1 MQKVTAKIL
10 NNQLTHLE
18 KSLLD
23 LANQEIKKGHDILYL
38 DLFLHTE
45 LETWK
50 RERIKYR
57 NAPTT
62 LERVGRVMIMR
73 HNGAALVRFESH
85 F

>member
-1 MQKVTAKIL
+1 MQKVTLQIL
-10 NNQLTHLE
+10 NHQLTHLE

-38 DLFLHTE
+38 DLFLQTE
-45 LETWK
+45 LDTWK
-50 RERIKYR
+50 RERVKYR

-62 LERVGRVMIMR
+62 LERVGKVMIMR
-73 HNGAALVRFESH
+73 HKGADLVRFESH